1 MTEEDIRQQSYNDE
15 LIKLRLSNI
24 SLNARPKVERR
35 APVKQIVTQQQ
46 IDDYRSK
53 LNKPV
58 IVGGKKYKY
67 SKPGEVP
74 DLEEINEDILDI
86 ALTNEQIGNTRLNIK
101 TLTEEYNANIKKIV
115 ELEQQKKDFL
125 YRINNEPDYI
135 EFLGKIDEL
144 KQQKKDIEK
153 EIINKEK
160 LLNRIIIDDRIP
172 VKVKKEKIEKEKN
185 DINKLDIKLNE
196 IVKQIE
202 EGEAGKL
209 NVGDYINDNIRKVE
223 DQIDKIKEENEEK
236 QKNTMILQQRLNNNE
251 QQKSIN
257 QAEEQRVKE
266 INKGRV
272 KNYQEQLNQLNSGAF
287 SIIQQENETEEEWLE
302 RLNQMGDTIFDDD
315 RINLESNLY
324 NVKELRK
331 NLKEIIK
338 DDVIIDDVI
347 RAFNVVEEDVYQLNT
362 IFNPYIKN
370 KFIKLYGK
378 FNPRITFDNV
388 YNLLSEILYQG
399 KHGMKK
405 DNDGTDEKDDD
416 VEVKKTNLDKSTD
429 VDDLDQS
436 KNTSSSVGEEPQ
448 LGFRVGSMLNTAAT
462 MFTDKLTGKLPALE
476 YYPSGSD
483 YETQGEKKYDE
494 EDGEDKEDEEDKE
507 KFTDIDLYNESDFKI
522 GAYKNSF
529 MIYNKKND
537 KVLYLRVASNQQ
549 SILIAYD
556 NEGKGVIKDSVDAIG
571 RYRLYGGREGIP
583 FNGESF
589 IPWLSKKTGVYSVK
603 TDERKGI
610 ENNVELIKEYLGG
623 SGTLTKIT
631 KYLKEKYGMTST
643 QQQIVRDSSGKNI
656 KKNDGTDLMGYGLGL
671 PKDIPKELIPFGRCK
686 LHLYK
691 LYYDNEFVLKDS
703 SGFNIPGLRNV
714 KVSDDFVE
722 LIMKIH
728 NKENI
733 SQSFIKKLSKAEQDL
748 YDLVIFKCGLK
759 NIDIDHKTNVKN
771 LKEKL
776 ATIEGEI
783 EAGNDNKEV
792 LKELYDVL
800 QQLVIYKSIN
810 VSEAKK
816 HYNSIKNDFF

>member
-1 MTEEDIRQQSYNDE
+1 MTEESIRQQSYNDE

-35 APVKQIVTQQQ
+35 APMKPIVTQQQ
-46 IDDYRSK
+46 IDDYRRKMS
-53 LNKPV
+53 KPV
-58 IVGGKKYKY
+58 KYNGVNYKY
-67 SKPGEVP
+67 STP
-74 DLEEINEDILDI
+74 DSEPILEDVDENNIVDVLNEDEIINL
-86 ALTNEQIGNTRLNIK
+86 GKNIK
-101 TLTEEYNANIKKIV
+101 TATENLNQINKNIA
-115 ELEQQKKDFL
+115 ELEQ
-125 YRINNEPDYI
+125 E
-135 EFLGKIDEL
+135 KIDT
-144 KQQKKDIEK
+144 IYS
-153 EIINKEK
+153 INNKEK
-160 LLNRIIIDDRIP
+160 SIIDLKSKSKFDNTKRISIIDT
-172 VKVKKEKIEKEKN
+172 KTIKKLNNET
-185 DINKLDIKLNE
+185 DSLDAIKLFLKE
-196 IVKQIE
+196 IEQEIE
-202 EGEAGKL
+202 S
-209 NVGDYINDNIRKVE
+209 
-223 DQIDKIKEENEEK
+223 EK
-236 QKNTMILQQRLNNNE
+236 QKYKNIEKYVTEKQQEIRNNE
-251 QQKSIN
+251 QNKSIN

-272 KNYQEQLNQLNSGAF
+272 KNYQNELNQLNRGDF
-287 SIIQQENETEEEWLE
+287 SIVQQGNETELEWLE
-302 RLNQMGDTIFDDD
+302 RLNQLGETLYDDEKL
-315 RINLESNLY
+315 NLESNIY

-331 NLKEIIK
+331 NLKELIK

-378 FNPRITFDNV
+378 FNPRITFDIV
-388 YNLLSEILYQG
+388 YNLLSDLLYQG
-399 KHGMKK
+399 KHGTKK
-405 DNDGTDEKDDD
+405 ENDGTDEIDND
-416 VEVKKTNLDKSTD
+416 VEVKKTNLDKSTEND
-429 VDDLDQS
+429 ELEQP
-436 KNTSSSVGEEPQ
+436 KNTSSSVEEEPQ
-448 LGFRVGSMLNTAAT
+448 LGFRVGSLLNTAAT

-483 YETQGEKKYDE
+483 YETQGEEKYDE
-494 EDGEDKEDEEDKE
+494 EDGEDKEQ
-507 KFTDIDLYNESDFKI
+507 FIDIELYNESDFKI
-522 GAYKNSF
+522 AVYKNSF
-529 MIYNKKND
+529 MIYNKNNN
-537 KVLYLRVASNQQ
+537 KVLFLKVASNKN
-549 SILIAYD
+549 SILLAYD
-556 NEGKGVIKDSVDAIG
+556 NDGKGDIANTDDAIG

-589 IPWLSKKTGVYSVK
+589 IPWLSKKTGVYSVQ
-603 TDERKGI
+603 TNDRKGI
-610 ENNVELIKEYLGG
+610 ENNVELIKKYFGG
-623 SGTLTKIT
+623 SGQLKKIIEYFIET
-631 KYLKEKYGMTST
+631 YKMTNT
-643 QQQIVRDSSGKNI
+643 QQQPVRDSSGKAI
-656 KKNDGTDLMGYGLGL
+656 KNSENKFVMGYGLGL

-691 LYYDNEFVLKDS
+691 LYYDNELVLKDG

-728 NKENI
+728 NKENV
-733 SQSFIKKLSKAEQDL
+733 SQSYIKKLSKGEQEL

-759 NIDIDHKTNVKN
+759 NLDVDHKTNVKK

-816 HYNSIKNDFF
+816 HYNTIKNDFF

>member
-1 MTEEDIRQQSYNDE
+1 MPVEDIRQQNYNDE
-15 LIKLRLSNI
+15 LIKMKLQTI

-46 IDDYRSK
+46 IDDYRNK

-58 IVGGKKYKY
+58 IIGGIKYKY
-67 SKPGEVP
+67 SKPSEAP

-101 TLTEEYNANIKKIV
+101 TLTEEYNANIEKIV

-125 YRINNEPDYI
+125 YRVNNEPDYI

-172 VKVKKEKIEKEKN
+172 IKDKKGKIEKEKN
-185 DINKLDIKLNE
+185 DINDLQEKLDKIA
-196 IVKQIE
+196 KQIE
-202 EGEAGKL
+202 EGKADKL
-209 NVGDYINDNIRKVE
+209 TVGDVINGKIRIIE
-223 DQIDKIKEENEEK
+223 DQIDKIKEENEGK

-272 KNYQEQLNQLNSGAF
+272 KNYQEQLNQLNSGQF

-416 VEVKKTNLDKSTD
+416 VEVKKSNLDMSTQTD
-429 VDDLDQS
+429 EDNI
-436 KNTSSSVGEEPQ
+436 NTSSSNETVPQ
-448 LGFRVGSMLNTAAT
+448 IEYKVGSMLSNLGS
-462 MFTDKLTGKLPALE
+462 MLSDKLTGKPLTLE
-476 YYPSGSD
+476 YKPTNEE
-483 YETQGEKKYDE
+483 YEPTNEEYNQPNEEYNQPNEEEQQPNEKE
-494 EDGEDKEDEEDKE
+494 
-507 KFTDIDLYNESDFKI
+507 LYNTEKLKI
-522 GAYKNSF
+522 AIYDNSF
-529 MIYNKKND
+529 MIYNKENE
-537 KVLYLRVASNQQ
+537 KVLFLKLSSTLN
-549 SILIAYD
+549 SILLAYD
-556 NEGKGVIKDSVDAIG
+556 NDGKGEIRDSNDAKG
-571 RYRLYGGREGIP
+571 RYRLYGGREGIS
-583 FNGESF
+583 FNGKTF
-589 IPWLSKKTGVYSVK
+589 IKWLSEKTNVYSVK
-603 TDERKGI
+603 TDEKKGI
-610 ENNVELIKEYLGG
+610 ENDTEIILKYFGG

-631 KYLKEKYGMTST
+631 KYLKEEYGMTNT
-643 QQQIVRDSSGKNI
+643 QQKIVKDSSGKNI
-656 KKNDGTDLMGYGLGL
+656 KKNDGTDLMGFGLGL

-714 KVSDDFVE
+714 KVSDEFVE

-759 NIDIDHKTNVKN
+759 NLDIDHKTNVKN

>member
-1 MTEEDIRQQSYNDE
+1 MTEESIRQQSYNDE

-35 APVKQIVTQQQ
+35 APMKPIVTQQQ
-46 IDDYRSK
+46 IDDYRRKMS
-53 LNKPV
+53 KPV
-58 IVGGKKYKY
+58 KYNGVNYKY
-67 SKPGEVP
+67 STP
-74 DLEEINEDILDI
+74 DSEPILEDVDENNIVDVLNEDEIINL
-86 ALTNEQIGNTRLNIK
+86 GKNIK
-101 TLTEEYNANIKKIV
+101 TATENLNQINKNIA
-115 ELEQQKKDFL
+115 ELEQ
-125 YRINNEPDYI
+125 E
-135 EFLGKIDEL
+135 KIDT
-144 KQQKKDIEK
+144 IYS
-153 EIINKEK
+153 INNKEK
-160 LLNRIIIDDRIP
+160 SIIDLKSKSKFDNTKRISIIDT
-172 VKVKKEKIEKEKN
+172 KTIKKLNNET
-185 DINKLDIKLNE
+185 DSLDAIKLFLKE
-196 IVKQIE
+196 IEQEIE
-202 EGEAGKL
+202 S
-209 NVGDYINDNIRKVE
+209 
-223 DQIDKIKEENEEK
+223 EK
-236 QKNTMILQQRLNNNE
+236 QKYKNIEKYVTEKQQEIRNNE
-251 QQKSIN
+251 QNKSIN

-272 KNYQEQLNQLNSGAF
+272 KNYQNELNQLNRGDF
-287 SIIQQENETEEEWLE
+287 SIVQQGNETELEWLE
-302 RLNQMGDTIFDDD
+302 RLNQLGETLYDDEKL
-315 RINLESNLY
+315 NLESNIY

-331 NLKEIIK
+331 NLKELIK

-378 FNPRITFDNV
+378 FNPRITFDIV
-388 YNLLSEILYQG
+388 YNLLSDLLYQG
-399 KHGMKK
+399 KHGNKK
-405 DNDGTDEKDDD
+405 ENDGTDEIDND
-416 VEVKKTNLDKSTD
+416 VEVKKTNLDKSTEND
-429 VDDLDQS
+429 ELEQP
-436 KNTSSSVGEEPQ
+436 KNTSSSVEEEPQ
-448 LGFRVGSMLNTAAT
+448 LGFRVGSLLNTAAT

-483 YETQGEKKYDE
+483 YETQGEEKYDE
-494 EDGEDKEDEEDKE
+494 EDGEDKEQ
-507 KFTDIDLYNESDFKI
+507 FIDIELYNESDFKI
-522 GAYKNSF
+522 AVYKNSF
-529 MIYNKKND
+529 MIYNKNNN
-537 KVLYLRVASNQQ
+537 KVLFLKVASNKN
-549 SILIAYD
+549 SILLAYD
-556 NEGKGVIKDSVDAIG
+556 NDGKGDIANTDDAIG

-589 IPWLSKKTGVYSVK
+589 IPWLSKKTGVYSVQ
-603 TDERKGI
+603 TNDRKGI
-610 ENNVELIKEYLGG
+610 ENNVELIKKYFGG
-623 SGTLTKIT
+623 SGQLKKIIEYFIET
-631 KYLKEKYGMTST
+631 YKMTNT
-643 QQQIVRDSSGKNI
+643 QQQPVRDSSGKAI
-656 KKNDGTDLMGYGLGL
+656 KNSENKFVMGYGLGL

-691 LYYDNEFVLKDS
+691 LYYDNELVLKDG

-728 NKENI
+728 NKENV
-733 SQSFIKKLSKAEQDL
+733 SQSYIKKLSKGEQEL

-759 NIDIDHKTNVKN
+759 NLDVDHKTNVKK

-816 HYNSIKNDFF
+816 HYNTIKNDFF